1 MWLTPLT
8 IVTFHKTPVWWLW
21 FTETFRSMTCVQSTG
36 KYKVPTYVRRISN
49 VFFFYLCMCRE
60 RDMHRSALCRL
71 AYDPVCMCLT
81 RCDRI
86 VWPPYEN
93 SITTFKPCFK
103 NISSTPSLLGY
114 FFFSCFFFICSTMRC
129 YQRRRHCL
137 TQRCRSRM
145 WISRHTTESVRE
157 SPSAMSNRCLRW
169 TKKKTMPL
177 SLSLFLWAMQQRI
190 YSSFRIVCHTYFR
203 GNSTSGIHVE
213 SCIHFH
219 PDTVRY

>member
-60 RDMHRSALCRL
+60 RDMHRSALRRL

-114 FFFSCFFFICSTMRC
+114 FFFLVFFYLFYDAVLPTAAPLLDTKVPEQNVDITS
-129 YQRRRHCL
+129 HD
-137 TQRCRSRM
+137 
-145 WISRHTTESVRE
+145 RE
-157 SPSAMSNRCLRW
+157 CERVTIGNVKSMFKMN
-169 TKKKTMPL
+169 KKKNNASL
-177 SLSLFLWAMQQRI
+177 SLSLSVSHAAENIF
-190 YSSFRIVCHTYFR
+190 V
-203 GNSTSGIHVE
+203 V
-213 SCIHFH
+213 
-219 PDTVRY
+219 PDCVPHILSRE

>member
-114 FFFSCFFFICSTMRC
+114 FFFPVFFLFVLRC
-129 YQRRRHCL
+129 GVTNGGAIAWHKGAGAECGYHVTRQRV
-137 TQRCRSRM
+137 
-145 WISRHTTESVRE
+145 WESHHRQCQIDV
-157 SPSAMSNRCLRW
+157 
-169 TKKKTMPL
+169 
-177 SLSLFLWAMQQRI
+177 
-190 YSSFRIVCHTYFR
+190 
-203 GNSTSGIHVE
+203 
-213 SCIHFH
+213 
-219 PDTVRY
+219 